1 MRIFEP
7 AGWLIG
13 CGVHIVSNLSALLLL
28 ILYLFHIFFSRIFI
42 LVRCRGALSGRRWYI
57 TNNFTF
63 IQKKTPIWIKNLLYV
78 LTKTLRETATT
89 DVAIKIYEL
98 IRLLFW
104 QLFAFLEQWKVFKM
118 KLFILF
124 RSKWFIL
131 FGSKIIDEIQWLK
144 NKLEIAIAFH
154 CYNKKN
160 IIKQPILTSINNL
173 NEKPLKNVNAS
184 QRRKENKK
192 KPNWDISR
200 K

>member
-28 ILYLFHIFFSRIFI
+28 ILYLFHIFFRVFLFWFVVAVHFRVVIGISLTISR
-42 LVRCRGALSGRRWYI
+42 LYK
-57 TNNFTF
+57 
-63 IQKKTPIWIKNLLYV
+63 KKTPIWIKNLLYV

-89 DVAIKIYEL
+89 DVAIKIHEL

-144 NKLEIAIAFH
+144 DKLEIAIAF
-154 CYNKKN
+154 
-160 IIKQPILTSINNL
+160 IDIT
-173 NEKPLKNVNAS
+173 
-184 QRRKENKK
+184 KK
-192 KPNWDISR
+192 K
-200 K
+200 